1 MNPSNPLRE
10 AIVFL
15 WENAFSGRI
24 GRTFLLALIL
34 FLIGV
39 FANGFGIDIETTLSR
54 TLAAIDGWLDV
65 LAPWLDMAGN
75 IVFRLFF
82 ALVFMGCVVWG
93 YVTLRTASLGVFSR
107 LRGSAGLS
115 AAAAFKLGSSFLAA
129 LVLGYF
135 AWVGMFI

>member
-1 MNPSNPLRE
+1 VNPSKPFRE
-10 AIVFL
+10 AVVYL

-24 GRTFLLALIL
+24 GRTLLLALIL

-39 FANGFGIDIETTLSR
+39 FANAFNIDIEAALTR

-65 LAPWLDMAGN
+65 LAPWLEMAGT

-82 ALVFMGCVVWG
+82 ALVFIGCVVWG
-93 YVTLRTASLGVFSR
+93 FVTLRTASLGVVSR
-107 LRGSAGLS
+107 LRGSTGLS
-115 AAAAFKLGSSFLAA
+115 AAAAFRLGSSFLAA